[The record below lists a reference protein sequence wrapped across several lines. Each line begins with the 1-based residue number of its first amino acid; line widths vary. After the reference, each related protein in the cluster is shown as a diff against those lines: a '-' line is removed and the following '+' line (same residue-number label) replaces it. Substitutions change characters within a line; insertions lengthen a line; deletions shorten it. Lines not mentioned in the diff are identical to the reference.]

1 MIAKNQLAT
10 NNEMKKQIFGFILA
24 GFILISISIIAQ
36 KNNYPV
42 TTIHGKEYYQYT
54 VLQSEGLLSI
64 GRKFKVS
71 ADEITKASPEV
82 KDGLKTGQLI
92 LIPIKNKSGKK
103 TSNIS
108 TPSSDFIQFKVVKK
122 QTLFSIC
129 RKFNVS
135 EEEIIKYNPG
145 IKKGLKPGTVLQ
157 IPKPVTVNKK
167 KEAYKPVPV
176 VSSKTPQSD
185 QNNKKQ
191 KLTIHKVQEDET
203 LFSISRRYKVDIKD
217 IIKLNPDAEKRLV
230 VGSELKIPNVAIIM
244 SKEVKK
250 ENQIS
255 DSNSAKAKIKNS
267 DKINQPKYTDRKPLK
282 IAFLLPLM
290 VDQVRKDPND
300 ERFVNFYEGSLLAIN
315 EAKKRGQSFEIFTFD
330 TENSEDKINEI
341 LNNDDLKSVDLIIGP
356 AFSNLVPF
364 VENFAKDNKINTLIP
379 FTSKI
384 PDIDSNPYLF
394 QFNPGQDTE
403 LDFLSDMII
412 GKYKNTHIVFA
423 EIQDIS
429 STDEGKIR
437 VEALQKILTKS
448 HRNFSNIDLSNSEN
462 VNFSTVLK
470 KGQKN
475 LVIFN
480 TDKYS
485 NVNPFLNSITSKSTL
500 FDIVLF
506 EQYSWRSQMDKSIHT
521 LYISPF
527 ITKFNSTALNEFNHQ
542 YDQYF
547 GREIP
552 KESPRYDLLGYD
564 LTNYFIS
571 LMHISGN
578 KFNNKINSVNFEK
591 GIQSDPLFERNSNNS
606 GYINQRVYLG
616 EDKAQ

>member
-1 MIAKNQLAT
+1 LVDKNQLAT

-24 GFILISISIIAQ
+24 GFILISLSIYAQ

-54 VLQSEGLLSI
+54 VQPSEGLLSI

-82 KDGLKTGQLI
+82 KEGLKTGQLI

-103 TSNIS
+103 TFIKS
-108 TPSSDFIQFKVVKK
+108 TPSPDFILYKVDKK

-135 EEEIIKYNPG
+135 EQDILKYNPG
-145 IKKGLKPGTVLQ
+145 IKKGLKEGNVLL
-157 IPKPVTVNKK
+157 IPKPVKEDKK
-167 KEAYKPVPV
+167 KETDKPVPV
-176 VSSKTPQSD
+176 LTSKTQQAD
-185 QNNKKQ
+185 QNNKIQ
-191 KLTIHKVQEDET
+191 KLTTHKVLQDET

-230 VGSELKIPNVAIIM
+230 VGSDLKIPNVALLK

-250 ENQIS
+250 ENQTS
-255 DSNSAKAKIKNS
+255 DSNSAKDKTKIA
-267 DKINQPKYTDRKPLK
+267 DKSNQPKYTDHKPLK

-300 ERFVNFYEGSLLAIN
+300 VRFINFYEGSLLAIN
-315 EAKKRGQSFEIFTFD
+315 EAKKRGQSFEIYTFD
-330 TENSEDKINEI
+330 TENSEDRINEI
-341 LNNDDLKSVDLIIGP
+341 LNNADLKSVDLIIGP

-403 LDFLSDMII
+403 LDFLSDMIT

-429 STDEGKIR
+429 STDEGKLR
-437 VEALQKILTKS
+437 VESLQKILTKL
-448 HRNFSNIDLSNSEN
+448 HRSFSNIDLSNPDN

-470 KGQKN
+470 KGEKN

-485 NVNPFLNSITSKSTL
+485 NVSPFINSLTTKSTL

-506 EQYSWRSQMDKSIHT
+506 EQYNWRNQMDKAVHT

-527 ITKFNSTALNEFNHQ
+527 ITKFNPSALNEFNHQ

-547 GREIP
+547 GRDIP
-552 KESPRYDLLGYD
+552 NESPRYDLLGYD

-571 LMHISGN
+571 LLHHSGS
-578 KFNNKINSVNFEK
+578 KFSNKINSGNFEK
-591 GIQSDPLFERNSNNS
+591 GIQSDPLFERSSNNS
-606 GYINQRVYLG
+606 GYINQRVYSG

>member
-1 MIAKNQLAT
+1 
-10 NNEMKKQIFGFILA
+10 MKKQIFGFILA
-24 GFILISISIIAQ
+24 GFILISLSIYAQ

-54 VLQSEGLLSI
+54 VQQSEGLLSI

-82 KDGLKTGQLI
+82 KEGLKTGQII

-103 TSNIS
+103 SSIQSN
-108 TPSSDFIQFKVVKK
+108 PSSDFILYKVDKK

-135 EEEIIKYNPG
+135 AQDILKYNPG
-145 IKKGLKPGTVLQ
+145 IKKGLKVGNILL
-157 IPKPVTVNKK
+157 IPKPEKENKK
-167 KEAYKPVPV
+167 KDADKADPVAT
-176 VSSKTPQSD
+176 SKTPQAD

-191 KLTIHKVQEDET
+191 KFTTHKVLQDET
-203 LFSISRRYKVDIKD
+203 LFSISRRYKVDITD
-217 IIKLNPDAEKRLV
+217 IIKLNPDAAKRLV
-230 VGSELKIPNVAIIM
+230 VGTDLKIPDIALLK
-244 SKEVKK
+244 SKEVNK
-250 ENQIS
+250 ENQTS
-255 DSNSAKAKIKNS
+255 DSNSAKAKIKITE
-267 DKINQPKYTDRKPLK
+267 KTNQLKYSDRKPLK

-300 ERFVNFYEGSLLAIN
+300 VRFINFYEGSLLAIN
-315 EAKKRGQSFEIFTFD
+315 EAKKRGQSFEIYTFD
-330 TENSEDKINEI
+330 TENSEDRINEI
-341 LNNDDLKSVDLIIGP
+341 LNNADLKSVDLIIGP

-403 LDFLSDMII
+403 LDFLSDMIT

-437 VEALQKILTKS
+437 VESLQKILTKS
-448 HRNFSNIDLSNSEN
+448 HRSFSNIDLSNPDN
-462 VNFSTVLK
+462 VNFSNVLK
-470 KGQKN
+470 KGEKN

-485 NVNPFLNSITSKSTL
+485 NVSPFINSLTSKSTL

-506 EQYSWRSQMDKSIHT
+506 EQYNWRNQMDKSVHT

-527 ITKFNSTALNEFNHQ
+527 ITKFNPSAINEFNHR

-547 GREIP
+547 GRDIP
-552 KESPRYDLLGYD
+552 NESPRYDLLGYD

-571 LMHISGN
+571 LLHISGS
-578 KFNNKINSVNFEK
+578 KFSNKINSGNFEK
-591 GIQSDPLFERNSNNS
+591 GIQSDPLFERSSNNS
-606 GYINQRVYLG
+606 GYINQRVYSG

>member
-24 GFILISISIIAQ
+24 GFLLISLSTIAQ
-36 KNNYPV
+36 NNTYPV
-42 TTIHGKEYYQYT
+42 TTINGKDYYHYT
-54 VLQSEGLLSI
+54 VQQSEGLLSI

-71 ADEITKASPEV
+71 VNEIIKANPEV
-82 KDGLKTGQLI
+82 KDGLKNDQQI
-92 LIPIKNKSGKK
+92 LIPVKNKSGKK
-103 TSNIS
+103 TTVKTTTSN
-108 TPSSDFIQFKVVKK
+108 DFIQFKVEKK

-129 RKFNVS
+129 RKFKVS
-135 EEEIIKYNPG
+135 EEEMIKYNPG
-145 IKKGLKPGTVLQ
+145 IENGLKLGTILQ
-157 IPKPVTVNKK
+157 IPKPVKEIKK
-167 KEAYKPVPV
+167 KESNKPDDFPV
-176 VSSKTPQSD
+176 NAQQTD
-185 QNNKKQ
+185 QKDKKQ
-191 KLTIHKVQEDET
+191 KYINHKVLEDET
-203 LFSISRRYKVDIKD
+203 LFSISRRYKVDIPD
-217 IIKLNPDAEKRLV
+217 ILKLNPDAEKRLV
-230 VGSELKIPNVAIIM
+230 VGSDLKIPNVVLLK

-250 ENQIS
+250 EDQSS
-255 DSNSAKAKIKNS
+255 DSNSAKDKSKIAEKTNLFKS
-267 DKINQPKYTDRKPLK
+267 ADHKTLK
-282 IAFLLPLM
+282 IAYILPLM

-300 ERFVNFYEGSLLAIN
+300 ERFINFYEGSLLAIN
-315 EAKKRGQSFEIFTFD
+315 EAKKRGISFEIYTFD
-330 TENSEDKINEI
+330 TDKSEDRIDEI
-341 LNNDDLKSVDLIIGP
+341 LNNADLKSVDLIIGP

-403 LDFLSDMII
+403 LDFISDLIV

-423 EIQDIS
+423 EIEDIS
-429 STDEGKIR
+429 STDEGKQR
-437 VEALQKILTKS
+437 VEYLQKILTKS
-448 HRNFSNIDLSNSEN
+448 HRSYSNIDLSNPDN
-462 VNFSTVLK
+462 ANFSTVLK
-470 KGQKN
+470 KGEKN

-485 NVNPFLNSITSKSTL
+485 VVSPFINSLTSKSTL

-506 EQYSWRSQMDKSIHT
+506 EQYNWRNQIDKSIQT

-527 ITKFNSTALNEFNHQ
+527 ITNFNPKAVYEYNHK

-547 GREIP
+547 GKEIP
-552 KESPRYDLLGYD
+552 NELPRFDLLGYD

-571 LMHISGN
+571 LMHHSGN
-578 KFNNKINSVNFEK
+578 KFGNKIYSGNFEK
-591 GIQSDPLFERNSNNS
+591 GIQSDPLFERSSNNS

-616 EDKAQ
+616 EDKAK